1 MFATKKSAPSSPIL
15 PRQPST
21 IYNDGAFVQGPKVH
35 ENIKT
40 TIQNWQLRNLVA
52 CADTNTIVHPYHET
66 LHAYNPN
73 MGGDSIVLGSLP
85 FAPTTIDA
93 GHGYVAVG
101 GQRGMALIKELEGEW
116 QTAFQTGMGMTNSV
130 HLSQTQGD
138 QVRVTF
144 CNNDHTVSVY
154 AVPSMQKLVT
164 LTVPAAINQAATS
177 SDGRQMAAVGDDGK
191 VYLYHISGSTYTKA
205 AEFTASTEALLA
217 CAWNAAGDIV
227 AVTSQDGFVTVWD
240 VSDSTMPNKLAQLGS
255 LEPRKTRNAARSI
268 QFSKGPLDLL
278 AYTEHVCNV
287 NIVDVRTFE
296 TRQVIRLGPTDRD
309 AHIAGLSFGK
319 NGRSLFVGLETDLI
333 EVPIDTSARRRF
345 AAPAVPLF

>member
-1 MFATKKSAPSSPIL
+1 
-15 PRQPST
+15 
-21 IYNDGAFVQGPKVH
+21 
-35 ENIKT
+35 
-40 TIQNWQLRNLVA
+40 
-52 CADTNTIVHPYHET
+52 
-66 LHAYNPN
+66 
-73 MGGDSIVLGSLP
+73 
-85 FAPTTIDA
+85 
-93 GHGYVAVG
+93 
-101 GQRGMALIKELEGEW
+101 MALIKELEGEW
-116 QTAFQTGMGMTNSV
+116 QTAFQTGMGMNNSV

-164 LTVPAAINQAATS
+164 LTVPAAINQGMYMSCKDRIKLCIFSDDHELTKNKAATS